1 MACGSGSWGAA
12 DAVFVARE
20 MRESFGVKGG
30 ASVLALWIW
39 RGLLVGCRGVMGWA
53 MRGWEL
59 GWLVSAM
66 MSMCVG
72 EAVGAAAVYGDGFVV
87 G

>member
-1 MACGSGSWGAA
+1 
-12 DAVFVARE
+12 
-20 MRESFGVKGG
+20 
-30 ASVLALWIW
+30 
-39 RGLLVGCRGVMGWA
+39 MGWA